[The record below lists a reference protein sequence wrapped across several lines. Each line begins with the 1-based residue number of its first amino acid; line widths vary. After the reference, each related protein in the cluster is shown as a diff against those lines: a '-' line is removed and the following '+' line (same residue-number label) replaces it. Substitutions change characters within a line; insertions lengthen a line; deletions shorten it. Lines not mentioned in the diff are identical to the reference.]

1 MRILDVSRSPV
12 STFALGRQLSALA
25 LSLVVGAVL
34 GDSAA
39 ASTRLDVTQ
48 LSVDGLTVHDLV
60 CELDS
65 GGLLA
70 AASVVGALAKERDGL
85 AKCGPAGE
93 AARVAFRWSGAKT
106 SEIKVVGAS
115 KPAVGACVAKVLT
128 RVVPAQTGTC
138 TATLLTADNE
148 AGKKAAEALA
158 PKRVPDEAEPRREAP
173 TEEPDWREHYADPKS
188 WSTLSDRRQGWQTW
202 VPQGASVKEAWLE
215 RGEVTWR
222 GAVSEHRHQLLWVFW
237 HPSAALTAETLGWI
251 TGQAVTKSQ
260 DFKWLPV
267 ATLPAKGDFPETV
280 IEKALSPPHRFVR
293 LAARGKHGAYVV
305 LALFA
310 ETMPDEVV
318 MTWLKANSFTAPAP
332 E

>member
-1 MRILDVSRSPV
+1 MRVLDVSRSPV
-12 STFALGRQLSALA
+12 SGAAIGRQLRALA
-25 LSLVVGAVL
+25 FAVVVGAVVC
-34 GDSAA
+34 GSAA
-39 ASTRLDVTQ
+39 AATRLDVTQ
-48 LSVDGLTVHDLV
+48 LTVDGLAVRDLV
-60 CELDS
+60 CELES

-70 AASVVGALAKERDGL
+70 AASVVGALAKEREGL

-93 AARVAFRWSGAKT
+93 AARVAFRWTGAKT

-128 RVVPAQTGTC
+128 KVVPAQTGTC

-148 AGKKAAEALA
+148 AGKKAAAALA
-158 PKRVPDEAEPRREAP
+158 PNRIPDEAEPRREAP
-173 TEEPDWREHYADPKS
+173 TEEPDWREHYGDPKN
-188 WSTLSDRRQGWQTW
+188 WSTISDRRQGWQTW
-202 VPQGASVKEAWLE
+202 VPQGASVKDAWLE
-215 RGEVTWR
+215 QGEATWR

-237 HPSAALTAETLGWI
+237 HPSAALTTETLSWI
-251 TGQAVTKSQ
+251 TAQAVTKSK

-305 LALFA
+305 LTLFA

-318 MTWLKANSFTAPAP
+318 LTWLKGNSFSAPAP

>member
-1 MRILDVSRSPV
+1 MHVLDVIRPRVAARIDIGRRGLTV
-12 STFALGRQLSALA
+12 SLW
-25 LSLVVGAVL
+25 LVFGVVL
-34 GDSAA
+34 GGSAS
-39 ASTRLDVTQ
+39 ASTRLEVTQ
-48 LSVDGLTVHDLV
+48 LTVDGLAVHDLV
-60 CELDS
+60 CELES
-65 GGLLA
+65 GGFLA

-85 AKCGPAGE
+85 AKCGPSGE

-115 KPAVGACVAKVLT
+115 RTTVGACVAKVLT

-148 AGKKAAEALA
+148 AGKKAAAALS
-158 PKRVPDEAEPRREAP
+158 PKKSDEVEPREAP
-173 TEEPDWREHYADPKS
+173 SKEPDWREFYGDPKN
-188 WSTLSDRRQGWQTW
+188 WTTISDRRQGWQTW
-202 VPQGASVKEAWLE
+202 VPKEASVKEAWLE
-215 RGEVTWR
+215 QGEVTWR

-237 HPSAALTAETLGWI
+237 HPSAALTPETLGWI
-251 TGQAVTKSQ
+251 TAQAIAKSK
-260 DFKWLPV
+260 DFKWLGV
-267 ATLPAKGDFPETV
+267 TTLPADGDFPETV
-280 IEKALSPPHRFVR
+280 IEKALSSPYRFMR

-318 MTWLKANSFTAPAP
+318 LTWLKSNSFFAP